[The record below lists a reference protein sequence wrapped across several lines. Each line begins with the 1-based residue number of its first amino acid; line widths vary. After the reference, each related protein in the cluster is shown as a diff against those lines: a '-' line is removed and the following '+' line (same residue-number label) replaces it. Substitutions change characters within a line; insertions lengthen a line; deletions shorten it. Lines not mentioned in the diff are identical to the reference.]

1 MVKNCRVASRKG
13 LEAVDIA
20 RDKLGWNKIEEKW
33 YEKASVSEPT
43 LKRFWQRAKI
53 RRDNFDKIC
62 EVIGVNPDEVCE
74 TELSPYSATEMEIA
88 VLDNSWV
95 GREILVEELLTR
107 LQNSTRILLLLGIT
121 GIGKTALA
129 EYLVVQLRGQWQE
142 LRENWENETRPRDF
156 ITVATNWLTAWGEK
170 VSNIQND
177 PEQLLNKLVDKLC
190 KGNYLLLLDSL
201 EYLLVDNPERGW
213 GDFADPWWGKLWKSL
228 LSTPTYKSRI
238 IITSQD
244 FPVQLATDCGKY
256 PKLWHQQVLSG
267 LNTEEQ
273 INLFKKLE
281 LLSALETDNSKLT
294 LIGSI
299 YDGHPLALRVIAGEI
314 KESYQGNIQAY
325 WRKNSS
331 YIEEVQQALEEAKK
345 GNIKGVEDRWQLD
358 SYTSQLRLYVK
369 QRIVIAFQRLQE
381 QVSVAH
387 ELISVA
393 SIYRCEVPEHFWLSH
408 LEMEGYELTERE
420 LAMRTLRD
428 RFLVEDCGFDD
439 VGERLVAQHNL
450 IRSVAI
456 AQRLE
461 FYNADE

>member
-1 MVKNCRVASRKG
+1 MVKDCRVVSRKG
-13 LEAVDIA
+13 LEIVDIA
-20 RDKLGWNKIEEKW
+20 RKKRGWYKIQPRW
-33 YEKASVSEPT
+33 YQEAFVSEPT
-43 LKRFWQRAKI
+43 LKRFWQRARI
-53 RRDNFDKIC
+53 ERGNFDNIC
-62 EVIGVNPDEVCE
+62 KVVGVNPDEVCE

-95 GREILVEELLTR
+95 GRETLVEDLLTK

-129 EYLVVQLRGQWQE
+129 EYLVVQLRGGWQE

-156 ITVATNWLTAWGEK
+156 VTVASNWLTAWGEK

-177 PEQLLNKLVDKLC
+177 PEQLLNKLVDKIC
-190 KGNYLLLLDSL
+190 NNSYLLLLDSL
-201 EYLLVDNPERGW
+201 EYLLVNNTERGW
-213 GDFADPWWGKLWKSL
+213 GDFADPWWGKLWKNL
-228 LSTPTYKSRI
+228 LSTPTCKSKI

-244 FPVQLATDCGKY
+244 FPVQLTTECGKY
-256 PKLWHQQVLSG
+256 PKLWHQKVLSG

-281 LLSALETDNSKLT
+281 LLSERETDNSQLI

-314 KESYQGNIQAY
+314 KESYQSNVQAY
-325 WRKNSS
+325 WLKNSN
-331 YIEEVQQALEEAKK
+331 YIEEVKQALEEAKQ
-345 GNIKGVEDRWQLD
+345 GNIIGVEDRWKLD
-358 SYTSQLRLYVK
+358 SYTSKLCLYVK
-369 QRIVIAFQRLQE
+369 ERIVIAFQRLQE
-381 QVSVAH
+381 QVTVAH

-393 SIYRCEVPEHFWLSH
+393 SIYRCEVPESFWLSH
-408 LEMEGYELTERE
+408 LEMEGYELTKRE
-420 LAMRTLRD
+420 LAMRSLRD
-428 RFLVEDCGFDD
+428 RFLVEDGGFDD